1 MKLFK
6 LTKITKTKDGKEI
19 KQVMAKACDLNTL
32 KLLIES
38 CNDGEC
44 TFEQEEVVLQQ
55 QATETP
61 KEEKKPEEKKA
72 KSKKKE
78 EAEEDDEEDEEES
91 GLMEKIK
98 TGAKY
103 ALVGGIGVGA
113 GWLAHSVFGKKNNN
127 E

>member
-1 MKLFK
+1 MKLFR

-19 KQVMAKACDLNTL
+19 KQVMANACDLNTL

-44 TFEQEEVVLQQ
+44 TFEQEEVVL
-55 QATETP
+55 AEAP
-61 KEEKKPEEKKA
+61 KEKKEEKKPEVKA
-72 KSKKKE
+72 KSKKE
-78 EAEEDDEEDEEES
+78 EAEDDEDEEDEES

-113 GWLAHSVFGKKNNN
+113 GWLAHSVFGKKKDND
-127 E
+127 

>member
-1 MKLFK
+1 MKLFR

-19 KQVMAKACDLNTL
+19 RQVMAKACDLNTL

-44 TFEQEEVVLQQ
+44 TFEQDEVVLE
-55 QATETP
+55 TETP
-61 KEEKKPEEKKA
+61 KEEKKSEVKA
-72 KSKKKE
+72 KSKKE
-78 EAEEDDEEDEEES
+78 EAEDDEDDEEDEES
-91 GLMEKIK
+91 GLMGKIK

-103 ALVGGIGVGA
+103 ALVGGAGVAA
-113 GWLAHSVFGKKNNN
+113 GWFAHSFFGGEKKNN